1 MFSERI
7 YPNYLSGTGYVMSLD
22 VASKLY
28 NAALA
33 TPLLHLEDVYITGV
47 CARHAKLRPMNH
59 PGFSY
64 VPRKVDV
71 CILRSAITAHKVNSS
86 VMYTIWNKLKD
97 TNVTNCSNHSSIEN
111 KKPTT
116 LNRSGRNVGYYL
128 VKRRSIN
135 RCV

>member
-22 VASKLY
+22 VALKLY
-28 NAALA
+28 KAALS

-47 CARHAKLRPMNH
+47 CARNAKLRPMNH

-64 VPRKVDV
+64 VPRKLDICV
-71 CILRSAITAHKVNSS
+71 LKSAITAHKVNSS
-86 VMYTIWNKLKD
+86 IMYTIWNKFKD
-97 TNVTNCSNHSSIEN
+97 SNVLSCANHSN
-111 KKPTT
+111 LTTKKTGV

-128 VKRRSIN
+128 AKKRNVN